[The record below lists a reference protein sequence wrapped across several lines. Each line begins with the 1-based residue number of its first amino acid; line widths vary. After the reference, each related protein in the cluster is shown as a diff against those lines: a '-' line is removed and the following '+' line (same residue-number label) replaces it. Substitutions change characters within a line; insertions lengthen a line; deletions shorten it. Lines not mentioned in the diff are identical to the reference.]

1 MSIDIPARGP
11 SRRTVLAGTSAVS
24 LAALLTGCQTYGEP
38 SAPTPVEPPVA
49 ASPGGG
55 AGPSPSPSGRAPSD
69 RATADETGAPADEAP
84 ALASTADIPVGGGK
98 IFEQQG
104 VVVTQPQAGSIKA
117 FSAKCT
123 HQGCTVTSVSGGTI
137 NCACHN
143 SRFDIADG
151 SVKSGPASR
160 PLPAAGVTVSGEKIR
175 LG

>member
-38 SAPTPVEPPVA
+38 SAPTPAE
-49 ASPGGG
+49 PGGAATPG
-55 AGPSPSPSGRAPSD
+55 ASTPGAAAPGGTPSGG
-69 RATADETGAPADEAP
+69 ATAGSTGAPADDRP
-84 ALASTADIPVGGGK
+84 ALASTSDIPVGGGK

-104 VVVTQPQAGSIKA
+104 VVVTQPQKGSIKA

-123 HQGCTVTSVSGGTI
+123 HQGCTVTSVSDGTI
-137 NCACHN
+137 NCACHA